1 MPVFFCTVA
10 EGRLT
15 SDQKADIAEAITTN
29 YNEETGAPRY
39 LVQVIFNDI
48 NPGNHYIAGRVG
60 SADQIWVR
68 FDTRSGKTDA
78 EKNNMIQRILR
89 DVAKISGA
97 EQDSVSVLLNE
108 TDYSHITECGRICP
122 APGQEAAWF
131 ASLPDSLQQQ
141 LRALS

>member
-15 SDQKADIAEAITTN
+15 SDQKADIAEAITAK
-29 YNEETGAPRY
+29 YNEEIGAPRY

-68 FDTRSGKTDA
+68 IDTRSGKADA
-78 EKNNMIQRILR
+78 EKKKLIERIVT
-89 DVAKISGA
+89 DVASISGA
-97 EQDSVSVLLNE
+97 EQDSISVLLNE
-108 TDYSHITECGRICP
+108 VDYSLIIESGRIAL

-131 ASLPDSLQQQ
+131 ASLPDNLQQR